1 MSDKLSGMKKY
12 NDHICGLLIVVLVWF
27 TFSGC
32 QTSTTGT
39 SGSTASMAPP
49 SKNAARLTIQRAAN
63 FGMDLVLNVSV
74 DGAQVATLVEGRSYH
89 GTLSPGQ
96 HVISLTVTP
105 NLGEFRGTTKR
116 LTVQKGQTYSF
127 TAMWSG
133 QRLVLR

>member
-1 MSDKLSGMKKY
+1 MKKY
-12 NDHICGLLIVVLVWF
+12 NYHICGLLIVALVWF

-39 SGSTASMAPP
+39 SGSTASRAAP

-63 FGMDLVLNVSV
+63 FGMDLVLNVSI
-74 DGAQVATLVEGRSYH
+74 DGAQVASLVEGRSYH
-89 GTLSPGQ
+89 GTLSSGQ
-96 HVISLTVTP
+96 HVLSLTVTP
-105 NLGEFRGTTKR
+105 NMGEFRGTTKR

>member
-1 MSDKLSGMKKY
+1 MKKY
-12 NDHICGLLIVVLVWF
+12 NYHTCGLLIVALVWF

-39 SGSTASMAPP
+39 SGSTAPRAAP

-63 FGMDLVLNVSV
+63 FGMDLGLNVSI
-74 DGAQVATLVEGRSYH
+74 DGASVASLVEGRSYH

>member
-1 MSDKLSGMKKY
+1 MKKY
-12 NDHICGLLIVVLVWF
+12 NYDICGLLIVALVWF

-39 SGSTASMAPP
+39 SGSTASLAAP

-63 FGMDLVLNVSV
+63 FGMDLGLNVSL

-89 GTLSPGQ
+89 GTLLPGQ
-96 HVISLTVTP
+96 HVLSLTVTP

-116 LTVQKGQTYSF
+116 LTVQAGQTYSF
-127 TAMWSG
+127 TAMWKG

>member
-1 MSDKLSGMKKY
+1 LGVKKY
-12 NDHICGLLIVVLVWF
+12 NYHTCGLLIVALVWL

-32 QTSTTGT
+32 QTSNTGT
-39 SGSTASMAPP
+39 SGSTASRAAP

-63 FGMDLVLNVSV
+63 FGMNLVLKVSI

-116 LTVQKGQTYSF
+116 LTVQAGQTYSF
-127 TAMWSG
+127 FAMWSG